1 MGEFLMS
8 TKLYSIEF
16 EKGVLSVLMENHMQL
31 NSIDSKPSLDDF
43 YATRNQEI
51 FKAVEDLSAQDKN
64 HTIEFVSDYLKS
76 KNILHLCG
84 GEEYLIDV
92 CSSFVPGGLFKSYV
106 EKLKKLTEC
115 RKVEQAGLKII
126 ELAQNTMVEDMPTR
140 AQEIAAGVE
149 SIISTDCRVSLQESS
164 IKALEVI
171 EIKQKHRDSGDRRS
185 YGVNTGLR
193 DLDAL
198 LGDVEPGHY
207 MVVAAAPGG
216 GKTTMAQMIALNAVR
231 RNGVPCLFM
240 SCEMEHHEV
249 TNRIISAQGRIPFD
263 RIQSGR
269 MEQEDYGSWVHL
281 TAEVFPKYNL
291 DIVDKAAVS
300 IQEIRGEIKKTIQR
314 YGSIGCVIVD
324 YIQLLSDHKAKDA
337 FERISNVSMGLKKIA
352 KDFKVPVIA
361 LSQLT
366 KEATNRKITMADLR
380 GSGQIAQDAD
390 KIVLLSPDP
399 KSLGIITAEVS
410 KNRQG
415 QKGEARIVS
424 MFDFCQFG
432 DIKKQADF

>member
-1 MGEFLMS
+1 MN

-16 EKGVLSVLMENHMQL
+16 EKGVLSALMENHLQL
-31 NSIDSKPSLDDF
+31 NSLENKPCLDDF

-51 FKAVEDLSAQDKN
+51 FKAIEDLSAQDKS
-64 HTIEFVSDYLKS
+64 HAVEFVSDYLKS
-76 KNILHLCG
+76 KNIIHLCG
-84 GEEYLIDV
+84 GEDYLVDV
-92 CSSFVPGGLFKSYV
+92 CSSLVPRGLFNNYV

-126 ELAQNTMVEDMPTR
+126 ELAQNTMVEDMPTK

-149 SIISTDCRVSLQESS
+149 SIIATDCRVSLQESS

-171 EIKQKHRDSGDRRS
+171 EIKQKHKDAKDGLA

-193 DLDAL
+193 DLDVI
-198 LGDVEPGHY
+198 LGDIEPGHY
-207 MVVAAAPGG
+207 MVIAAAPGG
-216 GKTTMAQMIALNAVR
+216 GKTTMAQMVALNAVK

-249 TNRIISAQGRIPFD
+249 TSRIVSAQGRIEFN

-281 TAEVFPKYNL
+281 TVDVFPKFKL

-300 IQEIRGEIKKTIQR
+300 IQEIRGEVKKTIQR
-314 YGSIGCVIVD
+314 HGSIGCVIVD
-324 YIQLLSDHKAKDA
+324 YIQLLSDHKARDP

-390 KIVLLSPDP
+390 KIVLLSPDA
-399 KSLGIITAEVS
+399 KSVGLTIAEVA

-415 QKGEARIVS
+415 QKGEVRLIS
-424 MFDFCQFG
+424 KFEFCQFG
-432 DIKKQADF
+432 NIKRQEDF